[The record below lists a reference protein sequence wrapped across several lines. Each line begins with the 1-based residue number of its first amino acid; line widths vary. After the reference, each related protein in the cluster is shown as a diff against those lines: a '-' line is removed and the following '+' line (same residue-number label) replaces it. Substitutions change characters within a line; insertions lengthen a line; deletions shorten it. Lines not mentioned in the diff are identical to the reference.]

1 MYISFYLSIYVIS
14 RAYKKLDMVVESLE
28 KNRSRVTRRGE
39 GRHTICSLKCCTM

>member
-28 KNRSRVTRRGE
+28 NRSRVTRRGE
-39 GRHTICSLKCCTM
+39 VILFVL